1 MLKVVK
7 TMEYTRKQM
16 IEAYQ
21 NGDMDCTLTYS
32 RQLDIYLNEYDLD
45 SNIYWQLV
53 DELSSE
59 DLISA

>member
-1 MLKVVK
+1 
-7 TMEYTRKQM
+7 MEYTRKQM